1 MPVPQE
7 APKLYEGVAKCDE
20 IYDNGGTWLFGFSF
34 GHFSCLVG
42 KYILLSHYWEKERRG
57 ITKEEKEEE
66 KGKKEKKGKE
76 ERNGKRRWKRRKNE
90 KREKEE
96 KKKKREKKRKN
107 ERKKGKR
114 GKKKKKKKEKD

>member
-42 KYILLSHYWEKERRG
+42 KYILLSHYWEKERREELRRKKKKKRRDKKG
-57 ITKEEKEEE
+57 EKGERRKKWEEKM
-66 KGKKEKKGKE
+66 
-76 ERNGKRRWKRRKNE
+76 
-90 KREKEE
+90 E
-96 KKKKREKKRKN
+96 KKKK
-107 ERKKGKR
+107 
-114 GKKKKKKKEKD
+114 